1 MQPAPPAPAQN
12 PPSSF
17 AAPLPH
23 DPPAPRP
30 SLSKSLQQL
39 QGEAAFATR
48 TLAQQASAPA
58 PRAETALAPPP
69 LPTATA
75 GDDEPF
81 IDGVTHRR
89 LFVRLPE
96 SDPVQ
101 LLLERYVPPEQRPQ
115 RDLSGDYSG
124 RTLDQ
129 LITAHDWR
137 GVARYAYDAVTQS
150 PPELTSHILS
160 HWLLRFHALLRLHLL
175 PALSAELAA
184 VSALL
189 PPTSCLSTS
198 PAPDI
203 PPFHPALPFE
213 LHLLQAALPAL
224 LPEGSKPAAVEALA
238 ALLSA
243 AKGEMWR
250 AKRAGIEADDRAWRE
265 RVERTAGVLGGVL
278 GEMKAATAQRAL
290 MSSATS
296 PTSALLA
303 ALARHHYST
312 GDLASLAPA
321 SAATEESGARR
332 ARVLELVA
340 RAEWPQAESELR
352 APVQDD
358 PEDVEAQVNLAV
370 VLLYSAQLDAAISLL
385 TALLAAHPLAAYHTP
400 PLLFNL
406 CTLYELRLDGA
417 RAAEEKVRLLVD
429 AARYG
434 AQGIEAGAFKLAL

>member
-1 MQPAPPAPAQN
+1 MA
-12 PPSSF
+12 
-17 AAPLPH
+17 
-23 DPPAPRP
+23 
-30 SLSKSLQQL
+30 
-39 QGEAAFATR
+39 
-48 TLAQQASAPA
+48 
-58 PRAETALAPPP
+58 
-69 LPTATA
+69 
-75 GDDEPF
+75 DDEPF
-81 IDGVTHRR
+81 IDGLTHRR

-137 GVARYAYDAVTQS
+137 GVARYAFDAITQS

-189 PPTSCLSTS
+189 PPTSCLSPS
-198 PAPDI
+198 PPPDI

-278 GEMKAATAQRAL
+278 GEMKAMPAQRAL
-290 MSSATS
+290 MTSATS

-312 GDLASLAPA
+312 GDINPLAPA
-321 SAATEESGARR
+321 SAATENLGARR
-332 ARVLELVA
+332 ARALELVA
-340 RAEWPQAESELR
+340 RAKWPQAESELR
-352 APVQDD
+352 AVVQDD

-385 TALLAAHPLAAYHTP
+385 VSLLSTHPLAAYHTP
-400 PLLFNL
+400 ALLFNL